1 MLTDASTTR
10 RPHAGRA
17 FTLLEL
23 LVVVGVIGILLAIV
37 LATGNAVL
45 RTSQAASTTR
55 LLGAIGQGLEQF
67 KADHGYYPPLLN
79 ENYDNGAWGTPG
91 SPGAERLVVA
101 NEPGDTQT
109 AYNPYY
115 AGPILLGEELQEDP
129 GDPRSFNVYSLA
141 IYLQGVGDLNGDGV
155 ETYDDPNTSA
165 EVEHNLDDGV
175 DGPGLRAPGADRSWG
190 GARDR
195 TDYRSG
201 GPHRPATGG
210 RVFGPYVAAASGRN
224 LERIPDDD
232 TVSDEERRYAG
243 LYRFVDRWGNP
254 IRYYRD
260 WSLREN
266 DARSMANV
274 PFEIRDPKE
283 AKDFLDGAYGQDFDA
298 AMERIDP
305 GIAGAPYVLLS
316 VGQDGRSGHR
326 RVVELRSLFGSSS
339 GEDAKA
345 LFEDL
350 SDNVRYIP

>member
-1 MLTDASTTR
+1 MPTDATTTR

-23 LVVVGVIGILLAIV
+23 LVVVGVIGLLLAIV

-79 ENYDNGAWGTPG
+79 ENYENGDW
-91 SPGAERLVVA
+91 SGADRLVVA
-101 NEPGDTQT
+101 NEPGDVQT
-109 AYNPYY
+109 PYNPYY
-115 AGPILLGEELQEDP
+115 AGPILLGEETQQDP
-129 GDPRSFNVYSLA
+129 GDPRCFNVYSLA
-141 IYLQGVGDLNGDGV
+141 IYLQGVGDLNGDLNQNQG
-155 ETYDDPNTSA
+155 EIYDDPTTT

-195 TDYRSG
+195 TDYRNG
-201 GPHRPATGG
+201 GPHRPASEG

-232 TVSDEERRYAG
+232 TVNDDERQYAG

-266 DARSMANV
+266 NTRSMANV

-283 AKDFLDGAYGQDFDA
+283 AKDFMDGAYAPDFDA
-298 AMERIDP
+298 SMERIDRDL
-305 GIAGAPYVLLS
+305 AGAPYVLLS

-326 RVVELRSLFGSSS
+326 RVNELRNLFSAPN
-339 GEDAKA
+339 GEDTKE
-345 LFEDL
+345 LYEEL